1 MTIATA
7 IRTGS
12 MGEHSNE
19 APATP
24 TGIASGGGM
33 QVMVVLLFRSLAQH
47 LLGKSVL
54 SDRSNPFLDR
64 HLTCVRRGAIR
75 QLG

>member
-33 QVMVVLLFRSLAQH
+33 QVMMVLLFRSLAQPM
-47 LLGKSVL
+47 LGESVFR
-54 SDRSNPFLDR
+54 DRGQSIP
-64 HLTCVRRGAIR
+64 
-75 QLG
+75 